1 MQFVA
6 VSDFNANDFVG
17 RVTMPIFRDG
27 SPNRAAWLELDA
39 MALKHD
45 TFIFD
50 AQGQRV
56 ATLKLGGGL
65 SATWRDDVAREV
77 RKLPP

>member
-1 MQFVA
+1 M
-6 VSDFNANDFVG
+6 VSDFNAQDFVS
-17 RVTMPIFRDG
+17 RVTMPIFEDT

-39 MALKHD
+39 TAQKHD

-56 ATLKLGGGL
+56 ATLKLGGDL
-65 SATWRDDVAREV
+65 SVTWRDDVAREV